1 MQHDEFVSELQHRV
15 DAPSRGQT
23 LHTTHAVLETL
34 GERLQE
40 GEAEDLA
47 GPLPVEIDRYLTD
60 ADSGQQFDWDEF
72 VERVAERE
80 NADVADATFH
90 AQAVMALVSEVV
102 PGGEMDDVRAN
113 LPPEFDDLFELVDE
127 EEAFA

>member
-1 MQHDEFVSELQHRV
+1 MKHDEFVSELQHRV

-47 GPLPVEIDRYLTD
+47 GPLPIEIDRFLTD
-60 ADSGQQFDWDEF
+60 ADSGQQFDYDEF
-72 VERVAERE
+72 LERVAERE
-80 NADVADATFH
+80 DADVADAAFH
-90 AQAVMALVSEVV
+90 AQAVMALVAEAI
-102 PGGEMDDVRAN
+102 PGGLLEDVRAN
-113 LPPEFDDLFELVDE
+113 LPSEYDDLFELVDE